1 VPAAETPVI
10 VIEDDPFLRVMQVV
24 LDLNT
29 STERFA
35 AFADFFSHDEPD
47 FAGYCAQVRARAP
60 GLFPAKVRLVD
71 NQDELGSAIGDA
83 TAVVLESLA
92 FGRKEIAAAPRLKAV
107 QKYGVGLRHIDAHA
121 CAEQGIKVLT
131 IRRRANIACAE
142 HVVGL
147 MLAQAKMT
155 KRLMGRISPE
165 ALADIGFPYR
175 PFDRRHTPNSNWPR
189 IRGVRMLH
197 DATLGIIGFG
207 EIGREIAR
215 RVNIFGM
222 RVLYFQRTR
231 LPEAEERKLQV
242 AYVPLDTLLAEG
254 DWVVPQLPSGPM
266 LKDLIGPPE
275 FARMKPGAFIVNV
288 SRPDVVNRAALIDAL
303 KSGRLGGFA
312 LDPQYEAPGR
322 SDDELLTFDNVILT
336 PHIAAQPRFNALRDC
351 AEMVEVLAR
360 EIAV

>member
-1 VPAAETPVI
+1 VPAANRPII
-10 VIEDDPFLRVMQVV
+10 VIEDDPFLRVMQLV
-24 LDLNT
+24 LDPET
-29 STERFA
+29 SAERFA

-47 FAGYCAQVRARAP
+47 FAGYCTRVRSRAP
-60 GLFPAKVRLVD
+60 GLFPAQVRLVD
-71 NQDELGSAIGDA
+71 TQEELRVAVRDA

-92 FGRKEIAAAPRLKAV
+92 LGREEIAAAPRLKAV
-107 QKYGVGLRHIDAHA
+107 QKYGVGLRQIDTEA
-121 CAEQGIKVLT
+121 CATRGIKVLT

-142 HVVGL
+142 HVIGL

-165 ALADIGFPYR
+165 SLAEIGFPYR

-189 IRGVRMLH
+189 IRGVRTLH
-197 DATLGIIGFG
+197 GATLGIIGFG

-215 RVNIFGM
+215 RANVFGM
-222 RVLYFQRTR
+222 QVLYFQRTR
-231 LPEAEERKLQV
+231 LADAEERQLRITY
-242 AYVPLDTLLAEG
+242 APLDTLLTES
-254 DWVVPQLPSGPM
+254 DWVVPQLPSGPA
-266 LKDLIGPPE
+266 LKNLIGRDE
-275 FARMKPGAFIVNV
+275 LARMKPGAFIVNV

-303 KSGRLGGFA
+303 KSGHLGGFA

-336 PHIAAQPRFNALRDC
+336 PHIAAQPRFNALSDC

-360 EIAV
+360 EIAA